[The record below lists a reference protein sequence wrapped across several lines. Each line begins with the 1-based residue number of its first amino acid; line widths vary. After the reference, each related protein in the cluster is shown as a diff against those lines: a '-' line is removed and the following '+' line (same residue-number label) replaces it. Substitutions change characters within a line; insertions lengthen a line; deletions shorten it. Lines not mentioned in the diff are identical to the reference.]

1 MPCSTVKVGLAADEL
16 NKSKEISIET
26 VSLSS
31 DSVMEP
37 VPDDVQI
44 DPKELASASR
54 ILELA

>member
-16 NKSKEISIET
+16 KKSKEISIET
-26 VSLSS
+26 VTVSS

-44 DPKELASASR
+44 DPKELARASR

>member
-1 MPCSTVKVGLAADEL
+1 MPCSTVKGGLATDDL

-26 VSLSS
+26 VTVSS

-37 VPDDVQI
+37 VPDYVQI

-54 ILELA
+54 ILEPA